1 MIFFVTLPSETKEDM
16 NRTLISLLAACSM
29 PATMLGWGQKG
40 HDVTAA
46 IAERHLTPAAR
57 AMADS
62 LLDGRSLV
70 YWANWLDNASHQM
83 DYAYTKTWHYKNIDA
98 GETYESAPANPA
110 GDAVTAIRSQIEV
123 LSDPV
128 TTPQQADLAL
138 RILVHV
144 MGDLHQPMHL
154 GHAKDQGGNRVKMKF
169 FDRETNLHSIWD
181 SSLVESGRKWSYT
194 EWQQQID
201 RADDATEAEII
212 SGTVDDWARQTFDI
226 ATQCYVYF
234 RPGAKVMYNDIARW
248 TPVIEQQFLRGGLR
262 LAHVLNSIFDP
273 AYGK

>member
-1 MIFFVTLPSETKEDM
+1 MKKILFAMIFA
-16 NRTLISLLAACSM
+16 LAALAAQAWS
-29 PATMLGWGQKG
+29 QKG
-40 HDVTAA
+40 HDVTAY
-46 IAERHLTPAAR
+46 IAEQHLTPATR
-57 AMADS
+57 AAVDS
-62 LLDGRSLV
+62 IFNGRSLV

-98 GETYESAPANPA
+98 GGTYESAPANPA

-123 LSDPV
+123 LSDPA
-128 TTPQQADLAL
+128 TTPQQAELAL

-154 GHAKDQGGNRVKMKF
+154 GHAKDLGGNRVKMKF

-201 RADDATEAEII
+201 RADDATQAEII